1 MLRLDHL
8 AVAGETKD
16 LATAHLAKLLGVDP
30 VEGGEHAVFHT
41 HNTLLGLGPDFY
53 LEAIAVNSNAPPPG
67 RPRWFN
73 LDNFNGAPR
82 LTNWVVACDDI
93 RAALDILGEGYGE
106 PVSLQRGDLR
116 WQMAV
121 PQSGI
126 LPFDGFAPAVIEWR
140 GPHPAP
146 RLPDC
151 GLRFGGLMVQHPQAD
166 DMAAV
171 LKPFLDADVQFQTG
185 TASLHATF
193 TGPKGSVTLA

>member
-8 AVAGETKD
+8 AVSGETKD
-16 LATAHLAKLLGVDP
+16 AATTHMAKMLGVDP
-30 VEGGEHAVFHT
+30 VAGGEHAVFHT

-53 LEAIAVNSNAPPPG
+53 LEAIAINPDAPTPD

-73 LDNFNGAPR
+73 LDNFTGAPR
-82 LTNWVVACDDI
+82 LTNWIVACDDI
-93 RAALDILGEGYGE
+93 RAALDILGDGYGE

-121 PQSGI
+121 PQTGL
-126 LPFDGFAPAVIEWR
+126 LPFDGFAPAIIEWG

-151 GLRFGGLMVQHPQAD
+151 GLCFDGLTVRHSQAEQ
-166 DMAAV
+166 MGAIFSP
-171 LKPFLDADVQFQTG
+171 LLDANVRFETG
-185 TASLHATF
+185 PAALHATF